1 MEDLK
6 LISDALFAVG
16 NLSLKDPELL
26 ETMCSN
32 GAKVF
37 EDIKPNDPVNT
48 VVRSILTSMGYLSFL
63 HVGILD
69 AISHWFAS
77 KLSLGLELDN
87 RDLMAYL
94 MTTANLN
101 HQPNHSEIIYE
112 VSFKKSHLFPK
123 YLKYVHRC

>member
-26 ETMCSN
+26 ETMGSN

-112 VSFKKSHLFPK
+112 VS
-123 YLKYVHRC
+123 